1 MSNQRFIEI
10 SSAYRNRTR
19 YPKPSQF
26 EVPFGPPPL
35 NRQFEQIKAVYN
47 DNRQIITQSTSV
59 VDPVLTGIIEY
70 LWSGITILSG
80 TKEDNRIQY
89 HSGTSG
95 PTFSV
100 TIDNDINLV
109 LKLLIIRDISTNAII
124 AIEKV
129 ISYIS
134 SYKIKPL

>member
-19 YPKPSQF
+19 YPKPCQF

-35 NRQFEQIKAVYN
+35 NRQVEQIKAVYN

-70 LWSGITILSG
+70 LWSGITFSSVTKEKIPPASMQYNSG
-80 TKEDNRIQY
+80 TGN
-89 HSGTSG
+89 
-95 PTFSV
+95 
-100 TIDNDINLV
+100 
-109 LKLLIIRDISTNAII
+109 
-124 AIEKV
+124 
-129 ISYIS
+129 
-134 SYKIKPL
+134 